1 MMKWSLTISFKYDD
15 TYNRQFESF
24 DEAKETAYEW
34 SNDNEGCPIYIW
46 KLTTGN
52 PIKWMEVSA

>member
-1 MMKWSLTISFKYDD
+1 MKWSLTISFNYDE
-15 TYNRQFESF
+15 TYNREFETF
-24 DEAKETAYEW
+24 DEAKTAAIAW
-34 SNDNEGCPIYIW
+34 SNDNEGCPIYLW